1 MIASA
6 DAPAVSAELPLVLD
20 TNVCLDLFL
29 FADSAVAGLHEQ
41 LRHGT
46 FRAYYSD
53 ETREE
58 WRRVLGYAVWKLDE
72 NRQQRLLDEFDG
84 LLGRLDV
91 QDSLTSGVALP
102 TCRDSDDQKFLQLA
116 AALPAC
122 VLLSKDRDLL
132 KLARSCRR
140 KLGFAIL
147 TPNAWAAVDSAAAG
161 ALYAELRQRR
171 HAIANPGF

>member
-6 DAPAVSAELPLVLD
+6 DAPAVSDELPLVLD

-41 LRHGT
+41 LRRGP
-46 FRAYYSD
+46 FRAYYSG

-72 NRQQRLLDEFDG
+72 HRQQCLLDEFDG
-84 LLGRLDV
+84 LLARHSVDDLRPKGP
-91 QDSLTSGVALP
+91 TLP
-102 TCRDSDDQKFLQLA
+102 TCRDPDDQKFLQLA

-122 VLLSKDRDLL
+122 VLISKDRDLL

-140 KLGFAIL
+140 KLSFAIVS
-147 TPNAWAAVDSAAAG
+147 PGAWAAVDSAAAD